1 MFRRFFSDRY
11 GFDNLGFAVTVA
23 ALIVGIVST
32 FFNGIAGWVLR
43 IVQSLLLIY
52 VFVRALSRNHGAR
65 RRENA
70 KYLRASA
77 SVRKFFRPISECL
90 ARHFGDRAHKYF
102 KCPGCRAVLRVPR
115 GHGKITVTCP
125 KCGRRFD
132 KRS

>member
-1 MFRRFFSDRY
+1 MFRRFFSGRY
-11 GFDNLGFAVTVA
+11 GFDNLGFAAVIA
-23 ALIVGIVST
+23 ALAAGIVSV
-32 FFNGIAGWVLR
+32 FFRGVVGWVLR
-43 IVQSLLLIY
+43 TMQTFLLAY
-52 VFVRALSRNHGAR
+52 AFARALSRNHGAR
-65 RRENA
+65 RLENA

-77 SVRKFFRPISECL
+77 LVRKFFRPLSERL
-90 ARHFGDRAHKYF
+90 ARRFGDRAHKYF